1 MYLCQQICQVLD
13 EQLASLGSDRARS
26 ALLDMDKRA
35 TFASETAQTLEAIRK
50 SLAKLKALDEDSLST
65 LLHGMSRAKITTSS
79 SLTVAPPTEG
89 GVRDGEPALGVAGQ
103 ACLDDEA
110 FLTGSLGSLDPP
122 QVSVESTDAD
132 GIVHLNVAFDGAT
145 RYAARLSVHPVID
158 DSTTNG
164 DGDQSSG
171 ARFDLKSKEAPLI
184 DHAPA
189 EAYMIKSKSVK
200 PSGEE
205 TEQIYGNIKAVDVSL
220 TSFSTIRGDESVAL
234 CDRVVIPKDETDIFA
249 RLIRTNQTLFKELSV
264 NIDEKLHLFEHL
276 HLSEISKTYEARRVE
291 WATVE
296 ALYVKQ
302 RVWRI
307 VGSGVLK
314 GMRDQRPDFN
324 KHADESLPASWTIKV
339 DGRPKKEETPEE
351 PDEQEDAVCMVC
363 FDGGSSDYNKI
374 LFCDGCNATLHQTC
388 YGVPEV
394 PDGDF
399 FCDRCSAVQSLAIQA
414 PDFSSE
420 EAKDAVKC
428 CLCPLYHG
436 GLKPTTDGRW
446 VHLCC
451 ALWSPPA
458 LILDLNEM
466 SPIDLTA
473 VPVQVP
479 DEDMSY
485 SSTARSARQI
495 EFAKTYTI
503 SDIEQVCGFC
513 KVRGGRVVR
522 CCAESDDEDECS
534 AVFHPLCAW
543 FQGLY
548 VTTVLTDPSYR
559 GVTRDGQFPSG
570 IEYALYCNSHCNTVI
585 ASKPAFGSST
595 SAPPPLTAT
604 LVADPRGEQRAL
616 RQKYKINELDL
627 EHIPGK
633 GHRRRKKKLKQRE
646 TSDRATTVHRVKELT
661 KDVYDSSKCACCLL
675 PFDLSLFDELVPVSS
690 AVAASSS
697 SEAVDT
703 TSTLETIDVDTTVAA
718 TVLEVKPPSQLS
730 LDSSEFNGY
739 LRSYELL
746 CQECATIP
754 LPDLDAPLPADKKSA
769 TSATEGTT
777 ADGITDGQGDDN
789 EEEKGETEPK
799 EKVLVPDGT
808 APQSSPSKL
817 YPKPDI
823 GRSLT
828 LIREHLQPP
837 PFPAGELVKI
847 PSSPTAVVAHFSSS
861 SSSDVKPYSAYP
873 DKLTCSKCAVVCHT
887 KCIHPNLATL
897 SSMGDLTQWTCAP
910 CQAEESDP
918 RCAFCPRRGGLYRK
932 TRTDSWIHQYCANN
946 SAATVK
952 LQPDGVVEIATIPKD
967 SKKHVCFVCNRK
979 EGVFNRCSSL
989 GCTTFYHSL
998 CGERSGKV
1006 YAYTRWG
1013 ERTEFCYQ
1021 HVPEGVEKNPRGW
1034 WVDVNEMLRLKF
1046 VLDRSR
1052 IVVDTLTRRE
1062 RLKKSQCKLD
1072 GDEFARKF
1080 TRSLNH
1086 VKGRK
1091 SKDGETGFELSDGEE
1106 ADESESDADSVEG
1119 TKQGATRHA
1128 WQVLPTEN
1136 PLDVITNGGVPV
1148 HISGSFVRGGEV
1160 KPPLALVVDFAG
1172 VQITKKELEPT
1183 YDAYASKVSSMIQK
1197 NLIAIRIRQPMFHT
1211 SQTEADAFSDSLKAQ
1226 LHRNMALSDKKFY
1239 AEMEKANI
1247 KSVGKNK
1254 VDFEYFLHRDMKA
1267 TSSSSAVK
1275 CGPMSPVPSSPMA
1288 KKGKK
1293 GKRKRTDDDSTGE
1306 RRRGRPPRAALYD
1319 SDDEEEDGVESEEVD
1334 EADFLI
1340 PAPVEKS
1347 FTAKKGAVAPLAV
1360 PKPSKV
1366 VKAALVDKAKS
1377 PVPPAP
1383 EPVTQKATILPPPKQ
1398 APAIPPPVFVPLHTM
1413 EKELAENSLF
1423 ASLKGTFDSGDIDF
1437 SAIYALAGLDST
1449 SSSSSVEK
1457 PLANGDIVRPI
1468 VGEWDIC
1475 TDPAKRTRL
1484 EAQIMDILGDIDAY
1498 EVPLERALSSSSSSS
1513 AAKPRALSKIDL
1525 DTRVSSRKK
1534 SKPALFAHDAGGDE
1548 VAASQSKG
1556 KGRGKGK
1563 SQPASSSPEKPT
1575 RFLIGEFTEIPDAEA
1590 IPYYDAHVRR
1600 RLTTSV
1606 IREQVQ
1612 RHRYSCM
1619 AAFSKDFYELLNNG
1633 LYATKQDAEVVPLY
1647 EPPISDIYFLGIRL
1661 SVYMCMLD
1669 VS

>member
-1 MYLCQQICQVLD
+1 MYLCQQLCQVLD

-35 TFASETAQTLEAIRK
+35 AFASETALTLEAIRK
-50 SLAKLKALDEDSLST
+50 SVSKLKALDEDSLST

-89 GVRDGEPALGVAGQ
+89 ENRDGEVVLTVSGQ

-132 GIVHLNVAFDGAT
+132 GIVHLNVVFDGAT

-158 DSTTNG
+158 DNTTTNCG
-164 DGDQSSG
+164 DAQS
-171 ARFDLKSKEAPLI
+171 RVDLHSKEAPLI

-189 EAYMIKSKSVK
+189 DAYLIKPKAAK
-200 PSGEE
+200 PSDEE
-205 TEQIYGNIKAVDVSL
+205 TEQVYGNIKAADVSL

-264 NIDEKLHLFEHL
+264 YIDEKLHLFEHF

-296 ALYVKQ
+296 TLYVKQ

-339 DGRPKKEETPEE
+339 DGRPKKEEAPEE

-388 YGVPEV
+388 YGVPEI

-399 FCDRCSAVQSLAIQA
+399 FCDRCSAVQSLAIQT
-414 PDFSSE
+414 PDFSPE

-479 DEDMSY
+479 DEDISY

-503 SDIEQVCGFC
+503 SDIEQVCSFC
-513 KVRGGRVVR
+513 KVRGGRVIR

-548 VTTVLTDPSYR
+548 ITTVLTDPSYR

-570 IEYALYCNSHCNTVI
+570 IEYAFYCDSHYNTVI
-585 ASKPAFGSST
+585 TTKPVLDSST
-595 SAPPPLTAT
+595 SSSSVPVSLTAA
-604 LVADPRGEQRAL
+604 LVTDPRGEQRAL
-616 RQKYKINELDL
+616 RQKYKINEHDL

-633 GHRRRKKKLKQRE
+633 GHRRRKKKHKQRE

-690 AVAASSS
+690 AAAASSS

-703 TSTLETIDVDTTVAA
+703 TSTLDTIDVNTTVAA
-718 TVLEVKPPSQLS
+718 TVLEVKQPSQLS
-730 LDSSEFNGY
+730 SDSSEFNGY

-754 LPDLDAPLPADKKSA
+754 LPDLEAPLPSDKKSA
-769 TSATEGTT
+769 TSTTEGVA

-789 EEEKGETEPK
+789 EEEKGKTEPK
-799 EKVLVPDGT
+799 EKVLVADGT
-808 APQSSPSKL
+808 APQTSPSKL

-837 PFPAGELVKI
+837 PFPAGELVKA
-847 PSSPTAVVAHFSSS
+847 PSSLIAVVALSSSS

-897 SSMGDLTQWTCAP
+897 SSIGDPTQWTCAP

-952 LQPDGVVEIATIPKD
+952 LQPDGVVEIAMIPKD

-1021 HVPEGVEKNPRGW
+1021 HVPE
-1034 WVDVNEMLRLKF
+1034 
-1046 VLDRSR
+1046 
-1052 IVVDTLTRRE
+1052 
-1062 RLKKSQCKLD
+1062 
-1072 GDEFARKF
+1072 
-1080 TRSLNH
+1080 
-1086 VKGRK
+1086 
-1091 SKDGETGFELSDGEE
+1091 
-1106 ADESESDADSVEG
+1106 
-1119 TKQGATRHA
+1119 
-1128 WQVLPTEN
+1128 
-1136 PLDVITNGGVPV
+1136 
-1148 HISGSFVRGGEV
+1148 
-1160 KPPLALVVDFAG
+1160 
-1172 VQITKKELEPT
+1172 
-1183 YDAYASKVSSMIQK
+1183 
-1197 NLIAIRIRQPMFHT
+1197 
-1211 SQTEADAFSDSLKAQ
+1211 
-1226 LHRNMALSDKKFY
+1226 
-1239 AEMEKANI
+1239 
-1247 KSVGKNK
+1247 
-1254 VDFEYFLHRDMKA
+1254 
-1267 TSSSSAVK
+1267 
-1275 CGPMSPVPSSPMA
+1275 
-1288 KKGKK
+1288 
-1293 GKRKRTDDDSTGE
+1293 
-1306 RRRGRPPRAALYD
+1306 
-1319 SDDEEEDGVESEEVD
+1319 
-1334 EADFLI
+1334 
-1340 PAPVEKS
+1340 
-1347 FTAKKGAVAPLAV
+1347 
-1360 PKPSKV
+1360 
-1366 VKAALVDKAKS
+1366 
-1377 PVPPAP
+1377 
-1383 EPVTQKATILPPPKQ
+1383 
-1398 APAIPPPVFVPLHTM
+1398 
-1413 EKELAENSLF
+1413 
-1423 ASLKGTFDSGDIDF
+1423 
-1437 SAIYALAGLDST
+1437 
-1449 SSSSSVEK
+1449 
-1457 PLANGDIVRPI
+1457 
-1468 VGEWDIC
+1468 
-1475 TDPAKRTRL
+1475 
-1484 EAQIMDILGDIDAY
+1484 
-1498 EVPLERALSSSSSSS
+1498 
-1513 AAKPRALSKIDL
+1513 
-1525 DTRVSSRKK
+1525 
-1534 SKPALFAHDAGGDE
+1534 
-1548 VAASQSKG
+1548 
-1556 KGRGKGK
+1556 
-1563 SQPASSSPEKPT
+1563 
-1575 RFLIGEFTEIPDAEA
+1575 
-1590 IPYYDAHVRR
+1590 
-1600 RLTTSV
+1600 
-1606 IREQVQ
+1606 
-1612 RHRYSCM
+1612 
-1619 AAFSKDFYELLNNG
+1619 
-1633 LYATKQDAEVVPLY
+1633 
-1647 EPPISDIYFLGIRL
+1647 
-1661 SVYMCMLD
+1661 
-1669 VS
+1669 